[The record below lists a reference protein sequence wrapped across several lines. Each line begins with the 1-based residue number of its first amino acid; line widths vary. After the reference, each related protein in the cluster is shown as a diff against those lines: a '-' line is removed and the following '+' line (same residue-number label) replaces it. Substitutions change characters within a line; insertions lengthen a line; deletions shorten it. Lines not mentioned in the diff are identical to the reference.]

1 MYNSGLFIEGRNYC
15 FDIIVSY
22 LIKFGK
28 GIDFFIGKFINLC
41 IVILVDGKMVFI
53 KFIKFNVMEFLM
65 LKEKKFKFELLEKF
79 VSVILILE
87 LIIFIV
93 EK

>member
-1 MYNSGLFIEGRNYC
+1 
-15 FDIIVSY
+15 
-22 LIKFGK
+22 
-28 GIDFFIGKFINLC
+28 
-41 IVILVDGKMVFI
+41 MVFI

-79 VSVILILE
+79 VSVVLILE

>member
-1 MYNSGLFIEGRNYC
+1 MYNSGLFIEGRGYC

-28 GIDFFIGKFINLC
+28 GIDFFLGKFINLC
-41 IVILVDGKMVFI
+41 IGILVDGKMVFI
-53 KFIKFNVMEFLM
+53 KSIKFNVMDFLM
-65 LKEKKFKFELLEKF
+65 LKEKKFELLEKF
-79 VSVILILE
+79 VSVVLILE

>member
-1 MYNSGLFIEGRNYC
+1 MYNSGLFIEGRGYC

-28 GIDFFIGKFINLC
+28 GIDFFLGKFINLC
-41 IVILVDGKMVFI
+41 IGILVDGKMVFI
-53 KFIKFNVMEFLM
+53 KFIKFNVMDFLM
-65 LKEKKFKFELLEKF
+65 LKEKKFELLEKF
-79 VSVILILE
+79 VSVVLILE

>member
-1 MYNSGLFIEGRNYC
+1 MYDSGLFIEGRSYC

-28 GIDFFIGKFINLC
+28 GIDFFLGKFINLC
-41 IVILVDGKMVFI
+41 IGILVDGKMVFI
-53 KFIKFNVMEFLM
+53 KFIKFNVMDFLM
-65 LKEKKFKFELLEKF
+65 LKEKKFELLEKF
-79 VSVILILE
+79 VSVVLILE

>member
-1 MYNSGLFIEGRNYC
+1 MYDSGLFIEGRSLC

-22 LIKFGK
+22 LIKFG
-28 GIDFFIGKFINLC
+28 INFFFGKFINLC
-41 IVILVDGKMVFI
+41 IVILVDDNMVFI

-79 VSVILILE
+79 VSVVLILE

>member
-1 MYNSGLFIEGRNYC
+1 MYDSGLFIEGRSLC

-28 GIDFFIGKFINLC
+28 GINFFFGKFINLC
-41 IVILVDGKMVFI
+41 IVILVDDKMVFI

-65 LKEKKFKFELLEKF
+65 LK
-79 VSVILILE
+79 
-87 LIIFIV
+87 
-93 EK
+93 

>member
-1 MYNSGLFIEGRNYC
+1 
-15 FDIIVSY
+15 
-22 LIKFGK
+22 
-28 GIDFFIGKFINLC
+28 
-41 IVILVDGKMVFI
+41 MVFI

-65 LKEKKFKFELLEKF
+65 LKEKKLKFELLENF
-79 VSVILILE
+79 VSVVLILE

>member
-1 MYNSGLFIEGRNYC
+1 MYDSGLFIEGRSYC

-28 GIDFFIGKFINLC
+28 GINFFFGKFINLC

-65 LKEKKFKFELLEKF
+65 LKVKKFELLEKF
-79 VSVILILE
+79 VSVVLILE